1 MVKENISF
9 TSVNVNLVQ
18 KVFDFLEN
26 SIDNNLPKINIK
38 LIGKKPSTVKIFD
51 VNFTKSKNIFAE
63 KLRKRIQ
70 TKNLK

>member
-9 TSVNVNLVQ
+9 TRVNVNLVQ